1 MIDNPR
7 KFTAGPDPFGRKW
20 QVVFRWQ
27 QNGISIRHA
36 DTIDNKFE
44 LTADDGTVMEKVVAI
59 NHIDALAVAKKLG
72 REVSD
77 SWLMRIAAEHVA
89 SMIETWEDAEPVLVT
104 LAMEQVEAH
113 AAKLQAAFAAAKS

>member
-44 LTADDGTVMEKVVAI
+44 LTADDGTVMEKVIAI

-72 REVSD
+72 RQVSD

-89 SMIETWEDAEPVLVT
+89 FIIETWEDAEPVLVT
-104 LAMEQVEAH
+104 LSMEQVEAH
-113 AAKLQAAFAAAKS
+113 AAKLQSAFSATKS

>member
-44 LTADDGTVMEKVVAI
+44 LTADDGTAMEKVIAI
-59 NHIDALAVAKKLG
+59 NHIDGLAVAKKLG
-72 REVSD
+72 REISD
-77 SWLMRIAAEHVA
+77 SWLMRIAAEQVA
-89 SMIETWEDAEPVLVT
+89 TIVETWEDAEPVLVT
-104 LAMEQVEAH
+104 LSLEQVEAH
-113 AAKLQAAFAAAKS
+113 ALKLQSAFASAKA

>member
-20 QVVFRWQ
+20 EVVFRWQ

-44 LTADDGTVMEKVVAI
+44 LTADDGTLMDKVIAV
-59 NHIDALAVAKKLG
+59 NHIDALAVAKKIG

-77 SWLMRIAAEHVA
+77 SWLMRIAAEHILTIVD
-89 SMIETWEDAEPVLVT
+89 SWEDAEAVLVT
-104 LAMEQVEAH
+104 LSLEQLEAQ
-113 AAKLQAAFAAAKS
+113 ALKLQSALAAAKA

>member
-113 AAKLQAAFAAAKS
+113 AAKLQAAFSAAKS